1 MLLTNKTYMK
11 KLLSFIA
18 FITFAAIAVA
28 QTPQEI
34 ISRMETE
41 MRKYENKGLIM
52 TVDAKVPILGT
63 MTTKTY
69 SLDTKTRVEATMM
82 GINIITWTDGNTSWT
97 YNSKKNEV
105 EISKQEGSS
114 ETEDDAAMFEG
125 ITEGYDVTIDKETAT
140 TWNILCKK
148 SNSNKDKDAPKKM
161 ELVVAKGTYMP
172 VSLKTKLSGIGI
184 TMRNISFGVTEK
196 QVTFDAKDYPGVTI
210 VDKR

>member
-1 MLLTNKTYMK
+1 MPMLK
-11 KLLSFIA
+11 KLFSVLCFLGIA
-18 FITFAAIAVA
+18 GVMVA

-34 ISRMETE
+34 LSRMDAE
-41 MRKYENKGLIM
+41 MDKHDKEGLIM

-69 SLDTKTRVEATMM
+69 TLGDKARVEANMM
-82 GINIITWTDGNTSWT
+82 GVDVITWTDGKTSWT

-114 ETEDDAAMFEG
+114 ESEGDAEMFNG
-125 ITEGYDVTIDKETAT
+125 ITQGYDVTIDKETAK
-140 TWNILCKK
+140 TWELICKK
-148 SNSNKDKDAPKKM
+148 SKSNKDKDTPKKM
-161 ELVVAKGTYMP
+161 ELVVAKGTFMP
-172 VSLKTKLSGIGI
+172 ISLKTKISGIGI

-196 QVTFDAKDYPGVTI
+196 QVTFNANEYPGATI

>member
-1 MLLTNKTYMK
+1 MPMLK
-11 KLLSFIA
+11 KLFSIICFLGMA
-18 FITFAAIAVA
+18 GVMVA

-34 ISRMETE
+34 ISRMDAE
-41 MRKYENKGLIM
+41 MDKHDKEGLIM

-69 SLDTKTRVEATMM
+69 TLGDKARVEANMM
-82 GINIITWTDGNTSWT
+82 GMDVITWTDGKTAWT

-105 EISKQEGSS
+105 EISKQKGSPESEG
-114 ETEDDAAMFEG
+114 DAEMFNG
-125 ITEGYDVTIDKETAT
+125 ITDGYDVTITKETAKA
-140 TWNILCKK
+140 WELLCKK
-148 SNSNKDKDAPKKM
+148 SKSNKDKDAPKKM

-172 VSLKTKLSGIGI
+172 VSLKTKISGIGI

-196 QVTFDAKDYPGVTI
+196 QVTFNANDYPGATI

>member
-1 MLLTNKTYMK
+1 M
-11 KLLSFIA
+11 
-18 FITFAAIAVA
+18 VA

-41 MRKYENKGLIM
+41 MNKHDNEGLIM
-52 TVDAKVPILGT
+52 IVDAKVPIIGT

-69 SLDTKTRVEATMM
+69 TLGNKVRVEANMM
-82 GINIITWTDGNTSWT
+82 GVDIITWTDGETSWT

-114 ETEDDAAMFEG
+114 ESEGDAEMFNG
-125 ITEGYDVTIDKETAT
+125 ITDGYDVTINKETTT

-148 SNSNKDKDAPKKM
+148 AKSNKDKDAPKKM
-161 ELVVAKGTYMP
+161 ELVVAKSTYMP
-172 VSLKTKLSGIGI
+172 ISLKTKMSGIGI
-184 TMRNISFGVTEK
+184 TMRGISFGVTEK
-196 QVTFDAKDYPGVTI
+196 QVTFNANEYPGAKI

>member
-1 MLLTNKTYMK
+1 MPMLK
-11 KLLSFIA
+11 KLFSVLCFLGIA
-18 FITFAAIAVA
+18 GVMVA

-34 ISRMETE
+34 LSRMDAE
-41 MRKYENKGLIM
+41 MDKHNKEGLIM

-69 SLDTKTRVEATMM
+69 TLGDKARVEANMM
-82 GINIITWTDGNTSWT
+82 GVDVITWTDGKTSWT

-114 ETEDDAAMFEG
+114 ESEGDAEMFNG
-125 ITEGYDVTIDKETAT
+125 ITQGYDVTIDKETAK
-140 TWNILCKK
+140 TWELICKK
-148 SNSNKDKDAPKKM
+148 SKSNKDKDAPKKM

-172 VSLKTKLSGIGI
+172 ISLKTKISGIGI

-196 QVTFDAKDYPGVTI
+196 QVTFNANEYPGATI